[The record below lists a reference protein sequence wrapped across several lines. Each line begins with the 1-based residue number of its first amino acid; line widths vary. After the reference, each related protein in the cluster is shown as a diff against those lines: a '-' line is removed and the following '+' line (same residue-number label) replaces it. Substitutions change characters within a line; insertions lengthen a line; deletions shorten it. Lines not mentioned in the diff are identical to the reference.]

1 MKKLFVIL
9 GVITTILALI
19 FAFLP
24 LGSIA
29 LLPAFAAVIFSF
41 LAFRLTEPKT
51 PFIKS
56 LLGLGILLVSV
67 GIGKTLLTSEEVV
80 IEEAYEEKMETS
92 KQEALKDLEALEEL
106 EMELDSI
113 EE

>member
-1 MKKLFVIL
+1 MKKLFLIL
-9 GVITTILALI
+9 GIITTLIALI

-29 LLPAFAAVIFSF
+29 LLPALAALLFTF
-41 LAFRLTEPKT
+41 LAFKLSETKT
-51 PFIKS
+51 SFIKGM
-56 LLGLGILLVSV
+56 LALAAMLVLVGLG
-67 GIGKTLLTSEEVV
+67 KTFFTTEEVV

-92 KQEALKDLEALEEL
+92 KKEALEELEEL

>member
-1 MKKLFVIL
+1 MKKLFLIL
-9 GVITTILALI
+9 GIIAAILALI

-29 LLPAFAAVIFSF
+29 LLPALAALVFTL
-41 LAFRLTEPKT
+41 LAFRLSEAKT
-51 PFIKS
+51 PFVKG
-56 LLGLGILLVSV
+56 LLALAVLLVLVGLG
-67 GIGKTLLTSEEVV
+67 KMFLTTEEVV

-92 KQEALKDLEALEEL
+92 KKEALEELEEL

-113 EE
+113 E